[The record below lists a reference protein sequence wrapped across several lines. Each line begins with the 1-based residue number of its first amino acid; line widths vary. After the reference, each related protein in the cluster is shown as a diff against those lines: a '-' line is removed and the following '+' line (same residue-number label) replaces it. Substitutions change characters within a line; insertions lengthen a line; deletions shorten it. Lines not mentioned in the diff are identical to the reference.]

1 MKKRLLITMTALM
14 LVTVTMMAVP
24 AKPGLKKKVTLKDGT
39 TVELSLRGD
48 EHFSFYTDANN
59 QPCLLNDGKLKMLT
73 NEEVSEMWT
82 ANKKQRIEKAGQ
94 EMLRRAAR
102 RAGKPSSTNTGTQ
115 RGLVILVEFKDVK
128 FVTENPQP
136 TFQRFFNE
144 VGYNEDGMA
153 GSVKDYFKKQSYN
166 QLTIDFDVVGPFTT
180 ANDMEYYGAHYTDDS
195 GNDQNDIHPVLMV
208 REAVDAAHE
217 AGVDFSKY
225 DWDKDGNVDQVFVI
239 YAGYSEAQGGAK
251 ESIWPHEWSLS
262 AESKR
267 VKYDGVWI
275 NTYGCAAELRGN
287 DNPDSPSYN
296 PDKAKDGIGTACH
309 EFSHCLGLPDMY
321 DTDYSG
327 GYGTGSWDVMNG
339 GSYLDNSRT
348 PAGYTSYER
357 WFSGWMEP
365 IEIKEMT
372 QITGM
377 KPLATHAEAY
387 VLYNEGRKKDI
398 TGEYYLLENRQP
410 VDFDS
415 KLYGHGMLILHVDYN
430 ESAWTSNKVNDDVNH
445 QRCTIIPADNQFA
458 QIYYNDIAGDPWPG
472 VTGNTLLNNY
482 STPAAT
488 VFSKN
493 SDGQKFMNKQIDSIT
508 ENPTEVSNV
517 NTISFVACRPEIPAP
532 ASDEATEQVVGNS
545 VTISW
550 PQVEGAIGYEIEW
563 TINDKAPQTPEDALQ
578 REISFDK
585 CYSEKTGTSDISS
598 KLSNYGLSG
607 WSGTKL
613 YTSPN
618 NLLFGTSKSNGS
630 LKSPTWKVPS
640 SANMTIVMGANKKSD
655 DVPGT
660 LSISYRNQG
669 DAVSS
674 VGYQSVEFTVA
685 ADGKQVFNF
694 SDVRKGLFWLEIHPE
709 AQMYLNY
716 LAIYDGIWTA
726 EQLGIGTASQVS
738 RRASTTDIYPTTTN
752 SITMPVDNNKV
763 YIYRIRSLSEGGSFS
778 AWSNEKT
785 FDPETTGIQ
794 SISTKVNTDNTV
806 RYFDLQG
813 REVNGATKGLLIRKQ
828 GNNVTKVMV
837 K

>member
-1 MKKRLLITMTALM
+1 MTALM
-14 LVTVTMMAVP
+14 FVATTMMAVP
-24 AKPGLKKKVTLKDGT
+24 AKPGLKKKVTLKDGS
-39 TVELSLRGD
+39 TVELSLKGD
-48 EHFSFYTDANN
+48 EHFSFYTDAKN

-73 NEEVSEMWT
+73 NEEVTEMWT

-115 RGLVILVEFKDVK
+115 RGLVILVEFKDKK

-136 TFQRFFNE
+136 TFNRFFNE
-144 VGYNEDGMA
+144 EGYNEGGMA
-153 GSVKDYFKKQSYN
+153 GSVKDYFKKQSYDK
-166 QLTIDFDVVGPFTT
+166 LTIEFDVVGPYTT

-195 GNDQNDIHPVLMV
+195 GNEHNDIHPVLMV

-239 YAGYSEAQGGAK
+239 YAGYAEAQGGAK
-251 ESIWPHEWSLS
+251 ETIWPHEWVLA
-262 AESKR
+262 AENKK
-267 VKYDGVWI
+267 VKYDGVTI
-275 NTYGCAAELRGN
+275 NTYGCAAELSGN
-287 DNPDSPSYN
+287 EGTTM
-296 PDKAKDGIGTACH
+296 DGIGTACH

-327 GYGTGSWDVMNG
+327 GYGMAYWDVMDA
-339 GSYLDNSRT
+339 GSYLDSSRT

-365 IEIKEMT
+365 VEIKELT
-372 QITGM
+372 QIEGM

-430 ESAWTSNKVNDDVNH
+430 EGAWTSNKVNDDVDH

-458 QIYYNDIAGDPWPG
+458 ENQYKDLAGDPWPG

-493 SDGQKFMNKQIDSIT
+493 SDGQNFMNKQIDHIT
-508 ENPTEVSNV
+508 EDVDAK
-517 NTISFVACRPEIPAP
+517 TISFVACRPEMPVP
-532 ASDEATEQVVGNS
+532 DVEESTVSEQTSDNS

-550 PQVEGAIGYEIEW
+550 NAVEGAVGYELEL
-563 TINDKAPQTPEDALQ
+563 TSKDKAPDTPEDALL
-578 REISFDK
+578 RDYDFAKFYSKTASFSPITGSLSSYGMDGW
-585 CYSEKTGTSDISS
+585 TGT
-598 KLSNYGLSG
+598 N
-607 WSGTKL
+607 L
-613 YTSPN
+613 YTTPN
-618 NLLFGTSKSNGS
+618 KLRFGTSQKTGS
-630 LKSPTWKVPS
+630 LKTPWWNTPS
-640 SANMTIVMGANKKSD
+640 STNATLVLGANI
-655 DVPGT
+655 V
-660 LSISYRNQG
+660 N
-669 DAVSS
+669 DAVKGTVTYSNGDLEGTAVKNIEE
-674 VGYQSVEFTVA
+674 VGTVEFEVTGDQKLVVHLKNINKA
-685 ADGKQVFNF
+685 AYQF
-694 SDVRKGLFWLEIHPE
+694 LIAPE

-726 EQLGIGTASQVS
+726 EQLGINSSSSVP
-738 RRASTTDIYPTTTN
+738 RRAVSTQVYPTETN
-752 SITMPVDNNKV
+752 SITLKDLSDKKTYSYRLRSKGENDN
-763 YIYRIRSLSEGGSFS
+763 YS
-778 AWSNEKT
+778 AWSTAKE
-785 FDPETTGIQ
+785 FEMAPTGIQ

>member
-1 MKKRLLITMTALM
+1 MTALM
-14 LVTVTMMAVP
+14 LVAVTMMAVP
-24 AKPGLKKKVTLKDGT
+24 AKPGLKKKVTLKDGS
-39 TVELSLRGD
+39 TVELSLKGD
-48 EHFSFYTDANN
+48 EHFSFYTDAKN
-59 QPCLLNDGKLKMLT
+59 QPCLLKNRELKMLT
-73 NEEVSEMWT
+73 NEEVTEMWA
-82 ANKKQRIEKAGQ
+82 ANKKQRIEQAGQ

-115 RGLVILVEFKDVK
+115 RGLVILVEFKDKK

-144 VGYNEDGMA
+144 EGYNEGGMA
-153 GSVKDYFKKQSYN
+153 GSVKDYFKKQSYDK
-166 QLTIDFDVVGPFTT
+166 LTIEFDVVGPYTT
-180 ANDMEYYGAHYTDDS
+180 ANDMEYYGAHYKDDS
-195 GNDQNDIHPVLMV
+195 GNDHNDIHPVLMV

-239 YAGYSEAQGGAK
+239 YAGYSEAQGAAP
-251 ESIWPHEWSLS
+251 ETIWPHEWSLS
-262 AESKR
+262 AENKR

-275 NTYGCAAELRGN
+275 NTYGCAAELRG
-287 DNPDSPSYN
+287 SEGTTM
-296 PDKAKDGIGTACH
+296 DGIGTACH

-327 GYGTGSWDVMNG
+327 GYGMGYWDVMNG

-365 IEIKEMT
+365 VEIKELT
-372 QITGM
+372 QIEGM
-377 KPLATHAEAY
+377 KPLATHPQAY

-410 VDFDS
+410 VGFDS

-430 ESAWTSNKVNDDVNH
+430 EGAWTSNKVNDDVDH

-458 QIYYNDIAGDPWPG
+458 ENEYKDLAGDPWPG

-493 SDGQKFMNKQIDSIT
+493 SDGQNFMNKQIDHIT
-508 ENPTEVSNV
+508 EDVDAK
-517 NTISFVACRPEIPAP
+517 TISFVACRPEMPVP
-532 ASDEATEQVVGNS
+532 NVEESTVSEQTSDNS

-550 PQVEGAIGYEIEW
+550 NAVEGAVGYELEL
-563 TINDKAPQTPEDALQ
+563 TSKDKAPDTPEEALKYKYSF
-578 REISFDK
+578 EKFIS
-585 CYSEKTGTSDISS
+585 KTTGYSDISS
-598 KLSNYGLSG
+598 KLSSYDSKLSG
-607 WSGTKL
+607 WKGEKL
-613 YTSPN
+613 YTSPKRLKIGTSTVGGSLQTPTSTSQALKVPESTN
-618 NLLFGTSKSNGS
+618 ITVVIGVDTMKIGDDVSGSLDFMYANKGDQYWTKGDSKPFEVVGNDTLLFH
-630 LKSPTWKVPS
+630 
-640 SANMTIVMGANKKSD
+640 
-655 DVPGT
+655 
-660 LSISYRNQG
+660 Y
-669 DAVSS
+669 
-674 VGYQSVEFTVA
+674 E
-685 ADGKQVFNF
+685 
-694 SDVRKGLFWLEIHPE
+694 DVRADYCNLKISPE
-709 AQMYLNY
+709 KQIALNY
-716 LAIYDGIWTA
+716 LAVYDGIWTA
-726 EQLGIGTASQVS
+726 EQLGLKKSAAQAP
-738 RRASTTDIYPTTTN
+738 RRAVATQVYPTETN
-752 SITMPVDNNKV
+752 SITLKDLSNQKTYSYRLRSKGEDNN
-763 YIYRIRSLSEGGSFS
+763 YS
-778 AWSNEKT
+778 AWSTAKE
-785 FDPETTGIQ
+785 FEMAPTGIQ

>member
-1 MKKRLLITMTALM
+1 MTALM
-14 LVTVTMMAVP
+14 LVAVTMMAVP
-24 AKPGLKKKVTLKDGT
+24 AKPGLKKKVTLKDGS
-39 TVELSLRGD
+39 TVELSLKGD
-48 EHFSFYTDANN
+48 EHFSFYTDAKN
-59 QPCLLNDGKLKMLT
+59 QPCLLNDGKLKMMT
-73 NEEVSEMWT
+73 NEEVTEMWT

-115 RGLVILVEFKDVK
+115 RGLVILVEFKDKK

-144 VGYNEDGMA
+144 EGYNEGGMA
-153 GSVKDYFKKQSYN
+153 GSVKDYFKKQSYDN
-166 QLTIDFDVVGPFTT
+166 LTIEFDVVGPYTT
-180 ANDMEYYGAHYTDDS
+180 ANDMEYYGAHYKDDS
-195 GNDQNDIHPVLMV
+195 GNDHNDIHPVLMV

-239 YAGYSEAQGGAK
+239 YAGYSEAQGAAP
-251 ESIWPHEWSLS
+251 ETIWPHEWALS

-267 VKYDGVWI
+267 VKYDDVWI
-275 NTYGCAAELRGN
+275 NTYGCAAELLG
-287 DNPDSPSYN
+287 SEGTTM
-296 PDKAKDGIGTACH
+296 DGIGTACH

-327 GYGTGSWDVMNG
+327 GYGMAYWDVMNG

-365 IEIKEMT
+365 VEIKELT
-372 QITGM
+372 QIEGM

-410 VDFDS
+410 VGFDA

-430 ESAWTSNKVNDDVNH
+430 ENAWTSNKVNDDVDH

-458 QIYYNDIAGDPWPG
+458 QNYYNDIAGDPWPG

-493 SDGQKFMNKQIDSIT
+493 TDGKYFMNKQIDHIT
-508 ENPTEVSNV
+508 EDVDAK
-517 NTISFVACRPEIPAP
+517 TISFVACRPEMPVP
-532 ASDEATEQVVGNS
+532 DVEESTVSEQTSDNS

-550 PQVEGAIGYEIEW
+550 NAVEGAVGYELEL
-563 TINDKAPQTPEDALQ
+563 TSKDKAPDTPEDALKYNFTF
-578 REISFDK
+578 EKFTSD
-585 CYSEKTGTSDISS
+585 KTGTQDISS
-598 KLSNYGLSG
+598 KLSNYDKQFSG
-607 WSGTKL
+607 WAGEKL
-613 YTSPN
+613 YTSPKM
-618 NLLFGTSKSNGS
+618 LLIGTSSKAGYLQTPTS
-630 LKSPTWKVPS
+630 LKLQVPES
-640 SANMTIVMGANKKSD
+640 TNLTVAIAAEAGSADAVEVALGFMYASTGDKDWTKDD
-655 DVPGT
+655 DVSFEVTGKDT
-660 LSISYRNQG
+660 VLVYFKNVRAEYFNLKISPEKRIYMN
-669 DAVSS
+669 AI
-674 VGYQSVEFTVA
+674 TV
-685 ADGKQVFNF
+685 
-694 SDVRKGLFWLEIHPE
+694 
-709 AQMYLNY
+709 
-716 LAIYDGIWTA
+716 YDGIWTA
-726 EQLGIGTASQVS
+726 EQLGLKKSAAQAP
-738 RRASTTDIYPTTTN
+738 RRAVSTQVYPTETN
-752 SITMPVDNNKV
+752 SITLKDLSDKKTYSYRLRSKGEDNN
-763 YIYRIRSLSEGGSFS
+763 YS
-778 AWSNEKT
+778 AWSTAKE
-785 FDPETTGIQ
+785 FEMAPTGIQ
-794 SISTKVNTDNTV
+794 SISTKVNTDNTI

>member
-1 MKKRLLITMTALM
+1 MTALM
-14 LVTVTMMAVP
+14 LVAVTMMAVP

-73 NEEVSEMWT
+73 NEEVTEMWT

-115 RGLVILVEFKDVK
+115 RGLVILVEFKDKK

-136 TFQRFFNE
+136 TFNRFFNE
-144 VGYNEDGMA
+144 EGYNEGGMA
-153 GSVKDYFKKQSYN
+153 GSVKDYFKKQSYDK
-166 QLTIDFDVVGPFTT
+166 LTIEFDVVGPYTT

-195 GNDQNDIHPVLMV
+195 GNDQNDIHPVLMA

-225 DWDKDGNVDQVFVI
+225 DWDKDGNVDQVFII
-239 YAGYSEAQGGAK
+239 YAGYSEAQGAAP
-251 ESIWPHEWSLS
+251 ETIWPHEWSLS

-267 VKYDGVWI
+267 VQYDGVWI
-275 NTYGCAAELRGN
+275 NTYGCAAELHG
-287 DNPDSPSYN
+287 
-296 PDKAKDGIGTACH
+296 KEGTTLDGIGTACH

-327 GYGTGSWDVMNG
+327 GYGMAYWDVMDA
-339 GSYLDNSRT
+339 GSYLDSSRT

-365 IEIKEMT
+365 VEIKEMT
-372 QITGM
+372 QIEGM

-458 QIYYNDIAGDPWPG
+458 QSYYNDIAGDPWPG

-493 SDGQKFMNKQIDSIT
+493 SDGQNFMNKQIDHIT
-508 ENPTEVSNV
+508 EDVDAM
-517 NTISFVACRPEIPAP
+517 TISFVACRPEMPAP
-532 ASDEATEQVVGNS
+532 DVEESTVSEQTSDNS

-550 PQVEGAIGYEIEW
+550 NAVEGAVGYELEL
-563 TINDKAPQTPEDALQ
+563 TSKDKAPDTPEEALKYKYSF
-578 REISFDK
+578 EKFIS
-585 CYSEKTGTSDISS
+585 KTTGYSDISS
-598 KLSNYGLSG
+598 KLSSYDSKLSG
-607 WSGTKL
+607 WKGEKL
-613 YTSPN
+613 YTSPKRLKIGTSTVGGSLQTPTSTSQALKVPESTN
-618 NLLFGTSKSNGS
+618 ITVVIGVDTMKIGDDVSGSLDFMYANKGDQYWTKGDSKPFEVVGNDTLLFH
-630 LKSPTWKVPS
+630 
-640 SANMTIVMGANKKSD
+640 
-655 DVPGT
+655 
-660 LSISYRNQG
+660 Y
-669 DAVSS
+669 
-674 VGYQSVEFTVA
+674 E
-685 ADGKQVFNF
+685 
-694 SDVRKGLFWLEIHPE
+694 DVRADYCNLKISPE
-709 AQMYLNY
+709 KQIALNY
-716 LAIYDGIWTA
+716 LAVYDGIWTA
-726 EQLGIGTASQVS
+726 EQLGLKKSAVQAP
-738 RRASTTDIYPTTTN
+738 RRAVSTQVYPTETN
-752 SITMPVDNNKV
+752 SITLKDLSDKKTYSYRLRSKGEDDN
-763 YIYRIRSLSEGGSFS
+763 YS
-778 AWSNEKT
+778 AWSTAKE
-785 FDPETTGIQ
+785 FEMAPTGIQ

>member
-1 MKKRLLITMTALM
+1 MTALM
-14 LVTVTMMAVP
+14 FVAVTMMAVP
-24 AKPGLKKKVTLKDGT
+24 AKPGLKKKVTLKDGS
-39 TVELSLRGD
+39 TVELSLKGD
-48 EHFSFYTDANN
+48 EHFSFYTDAKN
-59 QPCLLNDGKLKMLT
+59 QPCLLKDGKLKMLT
-73 NEEVSEMWT
+73 NEEVTEMWT
-82 ANKKQRIEKAGQ
+82 ANKKQRIEQAGQ

-115 RGLVILVEFKDVK
+115 RGLVILVEFKDKK

-144 VGYNEDGMA
+144 EGYNEGGMA
-153 GSVKDYFKKQSYN
+153 GSVKDYFKKQSYDK
-166 QLTIDFDVVGPFTT
+166 LTIEFDVVGPYTT
-180 ANDMEYYGAHYTDDS
+180 ANDMEYYGAHYKDDS
-195 GNDQNDIHPVLMV
+195 GNDHNDIHPALMV

-239 YAGYSEAQGGAK
+239 YAGYSEAQGAAP
-251 ESIWPHEWSLS
+251 ETIWPHEWALS
-262 AESKR
+262 VENKR

-275 NTYGCAAELRGN
+275 NTYGCAAELRG
-287 DNPDSPSYN
+287 SEGTTM
-296 PDKAKDGIGTACH
+296 DGIGTACH

-327 GYGTGSWDVMNG
+327 GYGMGYWDVMNG

-365 IEIKEMT
+365 VEIKELT
-372 QITGM
+372 QIEGM

-410 VDFDS
+410 VGFDA

-430 ESAWTSNKVNDDVNH
+430 ESAWTSNKVNDDVDH

-458 QIYYNDIAGDPWPG
+458 ENEYKDLAGDPWPG

-493 SDGQKFMNKQIDSIT
+493 SDGQNFMNKQIDHIT
-508 ENPTEVSNV
+508 EDVDAK
-517 NTISFVACRPEIPAP
+517 TISFVACRPEMPAP
-532 ASDEATEQVVGNS
+532 DVEESTVSEQTSDNS

-550 PQVEGAIGYEIEW
+550 NAVEGAVGYELEL
-563 TINDKAPQTPEDALQ
+563 TSKDKAPDTPEEALKYKYSF
-578 REISFDK
+578 EKFIS
-585 CYSEKTGTSDISS
+585 KTTGYSDISS
-598 KLSNYGLSG
+598 KLSSYDSKLSG
-607 WSGTKL
+607 WKGEKL
-613 YTSPN
+613 YTSPKRLKIGTSTVGGSLQTPTSTSQALKVPESTN
-618 NLLFGTSKSNGS
+618 ITVVIGVDTMKIDDDVSGSLDFMYANKGDQYWTKGDSKPFEVVGNDTLLFH
-630 LKSPTWKVPS
+630 
-640 SANMTIVMGANKKSD
+640 
-655 DVPGT
+655 
-660 LSISYRNQG
+660 Y
-669 DAVSS
+669 
-674 VGYQSVEFTVA
+674 E
-685 ADGKQVFNF
+685 
-694 SDVRKGLFWLEIHPE
+694 DVRADYCNLKISPE
-709 AQMYLNY
+709 KQIALNY
-716 LAIYDGIWTA
+716 LAVYDGIWTA
-726 EQLGIGTASQVS
+726 EQLGLKKSAVQAP
-738 RRASTTDIYPTTTN
+738 RRAVATQVYPTETN
-752 SITMPVDNNKV
+752 SITLKDLSNQKTYSYRLRSKGEDNN
-763 YIYRIRSLSEGGSFS
+763 YS
-778 AWSNEKT
+778 AWSTAKE
-785 FDPETTGIQ
+785 FEMAPTGIQ
-794 SISTKVNTDNTV
+794 SISAKVNTDNTI

-828 GNNVTKVMV
+828 GNTVTKVMV

>member
-24 AKPGLKKKVTLKDGT
+24 AKPGLKKKVTLKDGS
-39 TVELSLRGD
+39 TVELSLKGD

-59 QPCLLNDGKLKMLT
+59 QPCLLKNRELKMLT
-73 NEEVSEMWT
+73 NEEVSEMWA

-115 RGLVILVEFKDVK
+115 RGLVILVEFKDKK

-136 TFQRFFNE
+136 TFNRFFNE
-144 VGYNEDGMA
+144 EGYNEGGMA

-166 QLTIDFDVVGPFTT
+166 QLTIDFDVVGPYTT

-195 GNDQNDIHPVLMV
+195 GNENNDIHPVLMV

-239 YAGYSEAQGGAK
+239 YAGYSEAQGAAP
-251 ESIWPHEWSLS
+251 ETIWPHEWALS
-262 AESKR
+262 AENKR

-275 NTYGCAAELRGN
+275 NTYGCAAELHG
-287 DNPDSPSYN
+287 
-296 PDKAKDGIGTACH
+296 KEGTTLDGIGTACH

-327 GYGTGSWDVMNG
+327 GYGTGYWDVMNG

-365 IEIKEMT
+365 VEIKELT
-372 QITGM
+372 QIEGM

-410 VDFDS
+410 VGFDA

-430 ESAWTSNKVNDDVNH
+430 EGAWTSNKVNDDVDH

-458 QIYYNDIAGDPWPG
+458 ENEYKDLAGDPWPG

-694 SDVRKGLFWLEIHPE
+694 SDVRKELFWLEIHPE

-828 GNNVTKVMV
+828 GNSVTKVMV

>member
-1 MKKRLLITMTALM
+1 MTALM
-14 LVTVTMMAVP
+14 FVATTMMAVP
-24 AKPGLKKKVTLKDGT
+24 AKPGLKKKVTLKDGS
-39 TVELSLRGD
+39 TVELSLKGD

-59 QPCLLNDGKLKMLT
+59 QPCLLKNRELKMLT

-144 VGYNEDGMA
+144 EGYNEGGMA
-153 GSVKDYFKKQSYN
+153 GSVKDYFKKQSYDN
-166 QLTIDFDVVGPFTT
+166 LTIEFDVVGPYTT
-180 ANDMEYYGAHYTDDS
+180 ANDMEYYGAHYKDDS
-195 GNDQNDIHPVLMV
+195 GNEHNDIHPVLMV

-239 YAGYSEAQGGAK
+239 YAGYSEAQGAAP
-251 ESIWPHEWSLS
+251 ETIWPHEWALS
-262 AESKR
+262 VENKR

-275 NTYGCAAELRGN
+275 NTYGCAAELRG
-287 DNPDSPSYN
+287 SEGTTM
-296 PDKAKDGIGTACH
+296 DGIGTACH

-327 GYGTGSWDVMNG
+327 GYGMGYWDVMNG

-365 IEIKEMT
+365 VEIKELT
-372 QITGM
+372 QIEGM

-410 VDFDS
+410 VGFDA

-430 ESAWTSNKVNDDVNH
+430 EGAWTSNKVNDDVDH

-458 QIYYNDIAGDPWPG
+458 ENQYKDLAGDPWPG

-493 SDGQKFMNKQIDSIT
+493 SDGQNFMNKQIDHIT
-508 ENPTEVSNV
+508 EDVDAM
-517 NTISFVACRPEIPAP
+517 TISFVACRPEMPVP
-532 ASDEATEQVVGNS
+532 DVEESTVSEQTSDNS

-550 PQVEGAIGYEIEW
+550 NAVEGAVGYELEL
-563 TINDKAPQTPEDALQ
+563 TSKDKAPDTPEDALL
-578 REISFDK
+578 RDYDFAK
-585 CYSEKTGTSDISS
+585 FYSKTPSYSAINGDLASYGMSNWTGT
-598 KLSNYGLSG
+598 N
-607 WSGTKL
+607 L
-613 YTSPN
+613 YTTPDK
-618 NLLFGTSKSNGS
+618 LRFGTSQTTGS
-630 LKSPTWKVPS
+630 LKSPWWYTPS
-640 SANMTIVMGANKKSD
+640 STNATLVLGANI
-655 DVPGT
+655 V
-660 LSISYRNQG
+660 N
-669 DAVSS
+669 DAVKGTVTYSN
-674 VGYQSVEFTVA
+674 GDVE
-685 ADGKQVFNF
+685 DGK
-694 SDVRKGLFWLEIHPE
+694 VRNIEEVGTEEFEVTGNQKVLVHLKNINKAAYQFLIAPE
-709 AQMYLNY
+709 ARIYLNY

-726 EQLGIGTASQVS
+726 EQLGINSSSSVP
-738 RRASTTDIYPTTTN
+738 RRAVSTQVYPTETN
-752 SITMPVDNNKV
+752 SITLKDLSDKKTYSYRLRSKGEDDN
-763 YIYRIRSLSEGGSFS
+763 YS
-778 AWSNEKT
+778 AWSTAKE
-785 FDPETTGIQ
+785 FEIAPTGIQ

-828 GNNVTKVMV
+828 GNTVTKVMV

>member
-1 MKKRLLITMTALM
+1 MKKRLLITMTAQM

-24 AKPGLKKKVTLKDGT
+24 AKPGLKKKVTLKDGS
-39 TVELSLRGD
+39 TVELSLKGD

-59 QPCLLNDGKLKMLT
+59 QPCLLKNRELKMLT
-73 NEEVSEMWT
+73 NEEVSEMWA

-115 RGLVILVEFKDVK
+115 RGLVILVEFKDKK

-136 TFQRFFNE
+136 TFNRFFNE
-144 VGYNEDGMA
+144 EGYNEGGMA

-166 QLTIDFDVVGPFTT
+166 QLTIDFDVVGPYTT

-195 GNDQNDIHPVLMV
+195 GNENNDIHPVLMV

-239 YAGYSEAQGGAK
+239 YAGYSEAQGAAP
-251 ESIWPHEWSLS
+251 ETIWPHEWALS
-262 AESKR
+262 AENKR

-275 NTYGCAAELRGN
+275 NTYGCAAELHG
-287 DNPDSPSYN
+287 
-296 PDKAKDGIGTACH
+296 KEGTTLDGIGTACH

-327 GYGTGSWDVMNG
+327 GYGTGYWDVMNG

-365 IEIKEMT
+365 VEIKELT
-372 QITGM
+372 QIEGM

-410 VDFDS
+410 VGFDA

-430 ESAWTSNKVNDDVNH
+430 EGAWTSNKVNDDVDH

-458 QIYYNDIAGDPWPG
+458 ENEYKDLAGDPWPG

-694 SDVRKGLFWLEIHPE
+694 SDVRKELFWLEIHPE

-794 SISTKVNTDNTV
+794 SISAKVNTDNTV

>member
-73 NEEVSEMWT
+73 NEEVTEMWT

-115 RGLVILVEFKDVK
+115 SGLVILVEFKDKK

-144 VGYNEDGMA
+144 EGYNEGGMA
-153 GSVKDYFKKQSYN
+153 GSVKDYFKKQSYDK
-166 QLTIDFDVVGPFTT
+166 LTIEFDVVGPYTT
-180 ANDMEYYGAHYTDDS
+180 ANDMEYYGAHYKDDS
-195 GNDQNDIHPVLMV
+195 GNEHNDIHPALMV

-239 YAGYSEAQGGAK
+239 YAGYSEAQGAAP
-251 ESIWPHEWSLS
+251 ETIWPHEWSLS
-262 AESKR
+262 VEDKR

-275 NTYGCAAELRGN
+275 NTYGCAAELRG
-287 DNPDSPSYN
+287 SEGTTM
-296 PDKAKDGIGTACH
+296 DGIGTACH

-327 GYGTGSWDVMNG
+327 GYGTGYWDVMNG

-365 IEIKEMT
+365 VEIKEMT

-430 ESAWTSNKVNDDVNH
+430 ESAWTNNKVNDDVNH

-458 QIYYNDIAGDPWPG
+458 QSYYNDIAGDPWPG

-694 SDVRKGLFWLEIHPE
+694 SDVRKELFWLEIHSE

>member
-1 MKKRLLITMTALM
+1 MTALM
-14 LVTVTMMAVP
+14 LIAVTMMAVP
-24 AKPGLKKKVTLKDGT
+24 AKPGLKKKVTLKDGS
-39 TVELSLRGD
+39 TVELSLKGD
-48 EHFSFYTDANN
+48 EHFSFYTDAKN
-59 QPCLLNDGKLKMLT
+59 QPCLLKDGKLKMLT
-73 NEEVSEMWT
+73 NEEVTEMWT
-82 ANKKQRIEKAGQ
+82 ANKKQRIEQAGQ

-115 RGLVILVEFKDVK
+115 RGLVILLQYKDVK
-128 FVTENPQP
+128 FSTENPQS

-144 VGYNEDGMA
+144 EGYNEGGMA

-166 QLTIDFDVVGPFTT
+166 QLTIEFDVVGPFTVSEEM
-180 ANDMEYYGAHYTDDS
+180 AYYGKHYTDNNGNEHNDS
-195 GNDQNDIHPVLMV
+195 HAAEMV
-208 REAVDAAHE
+208 AEAVDSAYK
-217 AGVDFSKY
+217 AGVDYSKY

-239 YAGYSEAQGGAK
+239 YAGYSEAQGAAP
-251 ESIWPHEWSLS
+251 ETIWPHEWSLS
-262 AESKR
+262 GEGINRKYNG
-267 VKYDGVWI
+267 VKI
-275 NTYGCAAELRGN
+275 NTYGCAAELMGK
-287 DNPDSPSYN
+287 SGTTM
-296 PDKAKDGIGTACH
+296 DGIGTACH

-327 GYGTGSWDVMNG
+327 GYGTGYWDVMNG

-365 IEIKEMT
+365 VEIKELT
-372 QITGM
+372 QIEGM

-410 VDFDS
+410 VGFDA

-430 ESAWTSNKVNDDVNH
+430 EGAWTSNQVNDDVDH

-458 QIYYNDIAGDPWPG
+458 ENQYKDLAGDPWPG

-493 SDGQKFMNKQIDSIT
+493 SDGQKFMNKQIDHIT
-508 ENPTEVSNV
+508 EDVDAM
-517 NTISFVACRPEIPAP
+517 TISFVACRPEMPVP
-532 ASDEATEQVVGNS
+532 DVEESTVSEQTSDNS

-550 PQVEGAIGYEIEW
+550 NAVEGAVGYELEL
-563 TINDKAPQTPEDALQ
+563 TSKDKAPDTPEDALL
-578 REISFDK
+578 RDYDFAK
-585 CYSEKTGTSDISS
+585 FYSKTASYSAINGNLSSYGMSNWTGT
-598 KLSNYGLSG
+598 N
-607 WSGTKL
+607 L
-613 YTSPN
+613 YTTPN
-618 NLLFGTSKSNGS
+618 KLRFGTSQKTGS
-630 LKSPTWKVPS
+630 LKSPWWNTPS
-640 SANMTIVMGANKKSD
+640 STNATLVMGANIVK
-655 DVPGT
+655 
-660 LSISYRNQG
+660 
-669 DAVSS
+669 DAVKGTITYSNGDLEGTAVKNIEE
-674 VGYQSVEFTVA
+674 VGTVEFEVTGDQKVLVHLKNINKA
-685 ADGKQVFNF
+685 AYQF
-694 SDVRKGLFWLEIHPE
+694 LIAPE

-726 EQLGIGTASQVS
+726 EQLGINSS
-738 RRASTTDIYPTTTN
+738 SSIPRRAVSTQVYPTETN
-752 SITMPVDNNKV
+752 SITLKDLSDKKTYSYRLRSKGEDNN
-763 YIYRIRSLSEGGSFS
+763 YS
-778 AWSNEKT
+778 AWSTAKE
-785 FDPETTGIQ
+785 FEMAPTGIQ
-794 SISTKVNTDNTV
+794 SISTKVNNDNTV

>member
-1 MKKRLLITMTALM
+1 MTALM
-14 LVTVTMMAVP
+14 FVATTMMAVP
-24 AKPGLKKKVTLKDGT
+24 AKPGLKKKVTLKDGS
-39 TVELSLRGD
+39 TVELSLKGD
-48 EHFSFYTDANN
+48 EHFSFYTDAKN
-59 QPCLLNDGKLKMLT
+59 QPCLLKNRELKMMT
-73 NEEVSEMWT
+73 NEEVTEMWT
-82 ANKKQRIEKAGQ
+82 ANKKQRIEQAGQ

-115 RGLVILVEFKDVK
+115 RGLVILVEFKDKK

-144 VGYNEDGMA
+144 EGYNEGGMA
-153 GSVKDYFKKQSYN
+153 GSVKDYFKKQSYDN
-166 QLTIDFDVVGPFTT
+166 LTIEFDVVGPYTT
-180 ANDMEYYGAHYTDDS
+180 ANDMEYYGAHYKDDS
-195 GNDQNDIHPVLMV
+195 GNDHNDIHPVLMV

-239 YAGYSEAQGGAK
+239 YAGYSEAQGAAP
-251 ESIWPHEWSLS
+251 ETIWPHEWALS

-267 VKYDGVWI
+267 VKYDDVWI
-275 NTYGCAAELRGN
+275 NTYGCAAELLG
-287 DNPDSPSYN
+287 SEGTTM
-296 PDKAKDGIGTACH
+296 DGIGTACH

-327 GYGTGSWDVMNG
+327 GYGMAYWDVMNG

-365 IEIKEMT
+365 VEIKELT
-372 QITGM
+372 QIEGM

-410 VDFDS
+410 VGFDA

-430 ESAWTSNKVNDDVNH
+430 ENAWTSNKVNDDVDH

-458 QIYYNDIAGDPWPG
+458 QNYYNDIAGDPWPG

-493 SDGQKFMNKQIDSIT
+493 TDGKYFMNKQIDHIT
-508 ENPTEVSNV
+508 EDVDAK
-517 NTISFVACRPEIPAP
+517 TISFVACRPEMPVP
-532 ASDEATEQVVGNS
+532 DVEESTVSEQTSDNS

-550 PQVEGAIGYEIEW
+550 NAVEGAVGYELELSSK
-563 TINDKAPQTPEDALQ
+563 DKAPDTPEDALKYNFTF
-578 REISFDK
+578 EKFTSD
-585 CYSEKTGTSDISS
+585 KTGTQDISS
-598 KLSNYGLSG
+598 KLSNYDKQFSG
-607 WSGTKL
+607 WAGEKL
-613 YTSPN
+613 YTSPKM
-618 NLLFGTSKSNGS
+618 LLIGTSSKAGYLQTPTS
-630 LKSPTWKVPS
+630 LKLQVPES
-640 SANMTIVMGANKKSD
+640 TNLTVAIAAEAGSADAVEVALGFMYASTGDKDWTKDD
-655 DVPGT
+655 DVSFEVTGK
-660 LSISYRNQG
+660 
-669 DAVSS
+669 D
-674 VGYQSVEFTVA
+674 TVLVYF
-685 ADGKQVFNF
+685 K
-694 SDVRKGLFWLEIHPE
+694 DVRAEYFNLKISPE
-709 AQMYLNY
+709 KRIYMN
-716 LAIYDGIWTA
+716 AITVYDGIWTA
-726 EQLGIGTASQVS
+726 EQLGLKKSAAQAP
-738 RRASTTDIYPTTTN
+738 RRAVSTQVYPTETN
-752 SITMPVDNNKV
+752 SITLKDLSDKKTYSYRLRSKGEDNN
-763 YIYRIRSLSEGGSFS
+763 YS
-778 AWSNEKT
+778 AWSTAKE
-785 FDPETTGIQ
+785 FEMAPTGIQ

>member
-24 AKPGLKKKVTLKDGT
+24 AKPGLKKKVTLKDGS
-39 TVELSLRGD
+39 TVELSLKGD

-59 QPCLLNDGKLKMLT
+59 QPCLLKNRELKMLT
-73 NEEVSEMWT
+73 NEEVSEMWA

-115 RGLVILVEFKDVK
+115 RGLVILVEFKDKK

-136 TFQRFFNE
+136 TFNRFFNE
-144 VGYNEDGMA
+144 EGYNEGGMA

-166 QLTIDFDVVGPFTT
+166 QLTIDFDVVGPYTT

-195 GNDQNDIHPVLMV
+195 GNENNDIHPVLMV

-239 YAGYSEAQGGAK
+239 YAGYSEAQGAAP
-251 ESIWPHEWSLS
+251 ETIWPHEWALS
-262 AESKR
+262 AENKR

-275 NTYGCAAELRGN
+275 NTYGCAAELHG
-287 DNPDSPSYN
+287 
-296 PDKAKDGIGTACH
+296 KEGTTLDGIGTACH

-327 GYGTGSWDVMNG
+327 GYGTGYWDVMNG

-365 IEIKEMT
+365 VEIKELT
-372 QITGM
+372 QIEGM

-410 VDFDS
+410 VGFDA

-430 ESAWTSNKVNDDVNH
+430 EGAWTSNKVNDDVDH

-458 QIYYNDIAGDPWPG
+458 ENEYKDLAGDPWPG

-794 SISTKVNTDNTV
+794 SISAKVNTDNTI